1 MLHAI
6 GNSGTPR
13 PRALVVCH
21 VHATNWAL
29 IGLLTVCG
37 ASCAS
42 APAPAVGRPPG
53 TSPTV
58 APATALPRTPSAA
71 PARGS
76 ARASDTGSMK
86 LTAFVPVVNNAP
98 LSPRVQY
105 PAENQTIASRDSNF
119 ILGSIGSGD
128 ATLTINGLP
137 VDVAPNG
144 AYIGWLP
151 NPPASNPVYDL
162 MVTRG
167 ADTVRRSLRIKYPTR
182 LILPAT
188 GKLRVDSGSV
198 TPAGRPRVRPDEMVR
213 VSVRAPLNAS
223 VWLQLDSAR
232 TPMFTTQ
239 VVGANVSRLA
249 RGQSTLLTD
258 VVVPSTEDVGG
269 VFLAEIAALKLNA
282 KSRVIIGRG
291 ADTVRLVI
299 APPSLVDPFARTV
312 GVLRAA
318 ATFASDTDRV
328 VIGRPTPEGTY
339 KWLLMPGTIV
349 ELTGKQGQFTR
360 VRLDSGLE
368 VWVEN
373 GDVLQLPEG
382 TPVPRRV
389 TGGFR
394 VIPSKQWSDVIIPT
408 GDRPPFIVEPD
419 GDKLIVTLYG
429 TTASPDISPILGN
442 DTLVRQISWDQV
454 ASDRVRIELRLSQPV
469 YGWLSQWDENRRA
482 LVIRVRRI
490 PTINKLRPLQDM
502 VIAVDPGHPPA
513 GSTGPTGLFE
523 GDAVLPVGELV
534 AQMLSERGAIPV
546 LTRTSKGPVGLT
558 ERTVMSRRANANA
571 FVSIHLNAF
580 GDGTNPFTNNG
591 TSTLFFH
598 QTGEPLA
605 RPVQR
610 ELMKRLG
617 LRDLGVHYQNL
628 AVARPTW
635 YPAVLTEGAF
645 VIIPEQE
652 AALRAPAFQRLY
664 AEGIVAGLE
673 AYFRELAQR

>member
-1 MLHAI
+1 MHLAI
-6 GNSGTPR
+6 SNSGNLGD
-13 PRALVVCH
+13 RAVTIFGTQVSSWVLI
-21 VHATNWAL
+21 AL
-29 IGLLTVCG
+29 ALTTFG
-37 ASCAS
+37 SGCAS
-42 APAPAVGRPPG
+42 APGPTPKVGMPPAASPPG
-53 TSPTV
+53 TAPVSPST
-58 APATALPRTPSAA
+58 LPQRA
-71 PARGS
+71 S
-76 ARASDTGSMK
+76 ARASDTGSLK
-86 LTAFVPVVNNAP
+86 LTSFVPVVNRAP
-98 LSPRVQY
+98 IILRVQY
-105 PAENQTIASRDSNF
+105 PSENQTIASRDSNF
-119 ILGSIGSGD
+119 ILGSVGSGD
-128 ATLTINGLP
+128 AKLSINGYP
-137 VDVAPNG
+137 VDVAANG

-151 NPPASNPVYDL
+151 NPPAANPVYDL
-162 MVTRG
+162 LVTRG
-167 ADTVRRSLRIKYPTR
+167 TDTVRRALHIKYPAR

-188 GKLRVDSGSV
+188 GKLRVDTGSV
-198 TPAGRPRVRPDEMVR
+198 TPAGRPRVRPDEMMR

-232 TPMFTTQ
+232 LPMFAAQ
-239 VVGANVSRLA
+239 IVGANVSRMA

-258 VVVPSTEDVGG
+258 VIVPSTEDAGG
-269 VFLAEIAALKLNA
+269 LFVTEISAQKLNG
-282 KSRVIIGRG
+282 KSRVIIGRA
-291 ADTVRLVI
+291 ADTVRLNI
-299 APPSLVDPFARTV
+299 AQPILVDPSARAV

-318 ATFASDTDRV
+318 AAFESDTDRV

-373 GDVLQLPEG
+373 ADVVQLPEG

-429 TTASPDISPILGN
+429 STASPDISPILGN

-482 LVIRVRRI
+482 MVIRIRRI
-490 PTINKLRPLQDM
+490 PAINRERPLQGM

-534 AQMLSERGAIPV
+534 AQLLTEKGAIPIM
-546 LTRTSKGPVGLT
+546 TRVSKGPVGLT
-558 ERTVMSRRANANA
+558 ERTVTSRRANANA

-652 AALRAPAFQRLY
+652 AALRNSAFQKLY

-673 AYFRELAQR
+673 AYFRALGQR

>member
-1 MLHAI
+1 MRA
-6 GNSGTPR
+6 NDSGSTRLLP
-13 PRALVVCH
+13 LV
-21 VHATNWAL
+21 
-29 IGLLTVCG
+29 
-37 ASCAS
+37 
-42 APAPAVGRPPG
+42 
-53 TSPTV
+53 
-58 APATALPRTPSAA
+58 PSV
-71 PARGS
+71 
-76 ARASDTGSMK
+76 T
-86 LTAFVPVVNNAP
+86 NAP
-98 LSPRVQY
+98 LNPRVQY
-105 PAENQTIASRDSNF
+105 PAENQSIATRDSNF

-128 ATLTINGLP
+128 AKLTINGYP
-137 VDVAPNG
+137 VAVAPNG

-151 NPPASNPVYDL
+151 NPPASNPAYELVA
-162 MVTRG
+162 TRG
-167 ADTVRRSLRIKYPTR
+167 ADTVRRILHIKYPTR
-182 LILPAT
+182 LILAAT

-198 TPAGRPRVRPDEMVR
+198 TPAGRLRVRPDEMLR

-232 TPMFTTQ
+232 VPMLAAQ
-239 VVGANVSRLA
+239 VAATNVA
-249 RGQSTLLTD
+249 RMAHGQPTLLTE

-269 VFLAEIAALKLNA
+269 VFVTEVAAQKLNN
-282 KSRVIIGRG
+282 KSRVIIGRA
-291 ADTVRLVI
+291 ADTVRLNI
-299 APPSLVDPFARTV
+299 APPQLVDPLARQV

-318 ATFASDTDRV
+318 AAFESDTDRV

-339 KWLLMPGTIV
+339 KWLLMPGTVV
-349 ELTGKQGQFTR
+349 ELTGKQGGFTR
-360 VRLDSGLE
+360 IRLDSGLE
-368 VWVEN
+368 VWVDS

-389 TGGFR
+389 TSGFR
-394 VIPSKQWSDVIIPT
+394 VIPSRQWSDVVIPT
-408 GDRPPFIVEPD
+408 GDRAPFIVEPD

-429 TTASPDISPILGN
+429 TTASPDISPIVGN

-469 YGWLSQWDENRRA
+469 YGWLSMWDENRRA
-482 LVIRVRRI
+482 MVIRVRRI
-490 PTINKLRPLQDM
+490 PAINKDKPLQDM
-502 VIAVDPGHPPA
+502 VIAIDPGHPPA
-513 GSTGPTGLFE
+513 GATGPTGLFE

-534 AQMLSERGAIPV
+534 AQMLRDKGAIAV
-546 LTRTSKGPVGLT
+546 MTRTTKGPVGLT
-558 ERTVMSRRANANA
+558 ERTVTSRRANANA

-605 RPVQR
+605 RPLQR

-635 YPAVLTEGAF
+635 YPSALTEGAF
-645 VIIPEQE
+645 VIMPEQE
-652 AALRAPAFQRLY
+652 AAMRNPTYVRLY

-673 AYFRELAQR
+673 AYFRELGQR